1 MLAICII
8 YSENTEEKTACN
20 SYRDMLD
27 NRDKFNR
34 NYREKHLSHTTSGEM
49 SYTDQLSSPTG
60 VVDTPSVSPID
71 TQSSDIEN
79 AMVLLKIRE
88 LKSF

>member
-1 MLAICII
+1 ML
-8 YSENTEEKTACN
+8 KTLIA
-20 SYRDMLD
+20 
-27 NRDKFNR
+27 
-34 NYREKHLSHTTSGEM
+34 HHSGEM

-60 VVDTPSVSPID
+60 VVDTPLVSPID